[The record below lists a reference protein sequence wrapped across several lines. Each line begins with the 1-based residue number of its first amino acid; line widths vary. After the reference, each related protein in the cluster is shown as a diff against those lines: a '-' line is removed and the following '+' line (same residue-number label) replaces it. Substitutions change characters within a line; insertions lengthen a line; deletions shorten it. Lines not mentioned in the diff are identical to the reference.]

1 MPARVTVSRELSS
14 LFAVLANP
22 HRVRLVEE
30 LREGEV
36 DVNGLQKALGI
47 SHSSVSQ
54 HLAVLRAHR
63 IVAERR
69 EGRHVFYRLTQAKLA
84 EWVRGGLD
92 FIERDLTQEHEIRAA
107 VEQARVIWSPTGGEV
122 PVRLEPTDD

>member
-1 MPARVTVSRELSS
+1 MPVRVTVSKELSA
-14 LFAVLANP
+14 LFGVLANP

-63 IVAERR
+63 IVIERR
-69 EGRHVFYRLTQAKLA
+69 EGRHVFYRLTDPSLA
-84 EWVRGGLD
+84 EWVRAGLD
-92 FIERDLTQEHEIRAA
+92 FIERDLIQGHEIRVA
-107 VEQARVIWSPTGGEV
+107 VEQARVIWSPAGAESPAG
-122 PVRLEPTDD
+122 LEPSDE

>member
-107 VEQARVIWSPTGGEV
+107 VEQARVIWSPTGGDGAA
-122 PVRLEPTDD
+122 RLEPTDD

>member
-1 MPARVTVSRELSS
+1 VPARVTVSRELSS

-92 FIERDLTQEHEIRAA
+92 FIERDLTQEHEMRAA
-107 VEQARVIWSPTGGEV
+107 VEQARVIWSPTGGAV
-122 PVRLEPTDD
+122 PVRMEPTDD

>member
-1 MPARVTVSRELSS
+1 MPARITVSRELSA
-14 LFAVLANP
+14 LFSVLANP

-30 LREGEV
+30 LRGGEV

-63 IVAERR
+63 IVMERR
-69 EGRHVFYRLTQAKLA
+69 EGRHVFYRLAHAKLA

-92 FIERDLTQEHEIRAA
+92 FIERDLVQEHEIRAA
-107 VEQARVIWSPTGGEV
+107 VEQARVIWSPAGGEDAG
-122 PVRLEPTDD
+122 RMEPTDE

>member
-92 FIERDLTQEHEIRAA
+92 FIERDLSQEHEIRAA
-107 VEQARVIWSPTGGEV
+107 VEQARVIWSPTGGDF
-122 PVRLEPTDD
+122 PARLEPTDD

>member
-92 FIERDLTQEHEIRAA
+92 FIERDLTQEHEMRAA
-107 VEQARVIWSPTGGEV
+107 VEQARVIWSPTGGTV
-122 PVRLEPTDD
+122 PVRMEPTDD